1 MCLGVI
7 RYAALEDKSSQ
18 ITASRMFELQ
28 KEFLFEAAHQL
39 CHHDG
44 KCSRPH
50 GHSYKLVVTVRNDAL
65 IANGPKKN
73 MVVDFGD
80 IADQVKPLIETH
92 LDHHCLNKT
101 LDSDSPTAEFIAEW
115 IFNYL
120 EPKIPLLYSI
130 TIHETATAKAT
141 YYKN

>member
-1 MCLGVI
+1 
-7 RYAALEDKSSQ
+7 
-18 ITASRMFELQ
+18 MFELQ
-28 KEFLFEAAHQL
+28 KEFWFEAAHQL

-50 GHSYKLVVTVRNDAL
+50 GHSYKLVVAVRSENL
-65 IANGPKKN
+65 IASGPKKN

-80 IADQVKPLIETH
+80 IASVVKILIGSH
-92 LDHHCLNKT
+92 LDHHDLNKT
-101 LDSDSPTAEFIAEW
+101 LDSDSPTAEYIAQW

-130 TIHETATAKAT
+130 TIHETSTAKAT
-141 YYKN
+141 YCKK